1 MAVWV
6 RFPELPIEFY
16 DKSVLMEIGK
26 AIGLVLRIDSYT
38 ASSSRGSYARLCIQ
52 IDLKKPLIN
61 TIKVGRLFKKVM
73 YEGLSALCFCC
84 GRVGHKQEVCGYHVQ
99 PEKNTSSP
107 KSPSMQSEKKTP
119 QKPDQKFGEWMLVT
133 RKKRPVK
140 NERVNAPNQT
150 NQSSLLNAK
159 GAKGIFGIP
168 KTSLT
173 TFKPDRWDG

>member
-61 TIKVGRLFKKVM
+61 TIKVGWLYQKVM

-84 GRVGHKQEVCGYHVQ
+84 GRVRHKQEACGYRVQ
-99 PEKNTSSP
+99 PEENTSSP
-107 KSPSMQSEKKTP
+107 KPPPMQSKKKTP
-119 QKPDQKFGEWMLVT
+119 QKLDQKFREWMLVT
-133 RKKRPVK
+133 RKKRSVK
-140 NERVNAPNQT
+140 NERVNTPNQT

-159 GAKGIFGIP
+159 GTKGIFGIP

-173 TFKPDRWDG
+173 TFKPDRWNG